1 MIDFSVI
8 VTMLA
13 SVWWLFGII
22 ILLLIIRTPWF
33 KGVVGEWI
41 VNFWAKLDLPA
52 NKYIRFYNVTLN
64 TPEGTTQI
72 DHVFVSRYG
81 IFCVETKNMTGWI
94 FGSERDRQWTQKIF
108 RHTTR
113 FQNPLRQN
121 YKHTKALEE
130 LLGVPRKSIHS
141 VIVFTG
147 DATFKTDMPANVVYA
162 GGYTRHIKSFRE
174 IVFTAAEV
182 NRVCETINA
191 NRLKPSW
198 KTNRTHVR
206 NLKKRMQ
213 NR

>member
-1 MIDFSVI
+1 M
-8 VTMLA
+8 
-13 SVWWLFGII
+13 
-22 ILLLIIRTPWF
+22 
-33 KGVVGEWI
+33 
-41 VNFWAKLDLPA
+41 
-52 NKYIRFYNVTLN
+52 
-64 TPEGTTQI
+64 
-72 DHVFVSRYG
+72 
-81 IFCVETKNMTGWI
+81 
-94 FGSERDRQWTQKIF
+94 
-108 RHTTR
+108 
-113 FQNPLRQN
+113 
-121 YKHTKALEE
+121 
-130 LLGVPRKSIHS
+130 LGVPRKSIHS